1 MLRCNLPVMNSWHS
15 WSPNSKWIV
24 FTSKANSPY
33 TELYLTHIDDRGESS
48 PAIRL
53 FRIDGR
59 CQRNKHGHRL
69 KIGIFSQNPCV
80 FLFKGGMRSWRRCT
94 GLEFC

>member
-53 FRIDGR
+53 FRLSRNDLAAMVPEFFPKTVDLPESMRFASMADAKGTSMAIDGR
-59 CQRNKHGHRL
+59 
-69 KIGIFSQNPCV
+69 
-80 FLFKGGMRSWRRCT
+80 
-94 GLEFC
+94 